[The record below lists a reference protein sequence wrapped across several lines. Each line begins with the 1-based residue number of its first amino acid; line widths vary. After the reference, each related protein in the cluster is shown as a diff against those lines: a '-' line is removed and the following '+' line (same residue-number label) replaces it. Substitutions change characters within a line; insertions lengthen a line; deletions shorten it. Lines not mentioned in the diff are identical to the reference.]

1 MSPKELVLVLLV
13 CDLEKVFLKYYLKGL
28 DYNDELTIT
37 AHNLILD
44 FARKMKDEFDAA
56 ETEKFNSSITQDR
69 NGKIVAY
76 VQVSDSTHEILLIS
90 NHLSVRNACAGKIET
105 IQDLREKLKK
115 SIVSHIISTV
125 TDQSQKGILLEFE
138 AAFNMVKSINS
149 STRIS
154 YIKELCTTDRLNYTH
169 KIK

>member
-28 DYNDELTIT
+28 DYNDELIIT

-76 VQVSDSTHEILLIS
+76 IQVSDSTHEILLIS
-90 NHLSVRNACAGKIET
+90 NHLSV
-105 IQDLREKLKK
+105 
-115 SIVSHIISTV
+115 
-125 TDQSQKGILLEFE
+125 
-138 AAFNMVKSINS
+138 
-149 STRIS
+149 
-154 YIKELCTTDRLNYTH
+154 
-169 KIK
+169 